1 MGETSTKP
9 YLIRALHEWCTDNGY
24 TPYIT
29 VQVDEHTM
37 VPVAHVRDGQI
48 TLNVGTLA
56 TNKLSLGNEFIEFQA
71 RFSGVTE
78 NVYVPVGAVS
88 AIYARETGAG
98 MGFEVQA
105 YEAPE
110 HADAAPA
117 ARVGRGRRCRRL
129 AGWRRWRR
137 RRTQAAASDHRQ
149 VACPKDCG
157 AKFHYNAVPRKR
169 PCAACVHAGVAQLV
183 EQLTC
188 NEKVEGSIP
197 FTGTSQINDL
207 GRFLWRRLFRLCSL
221 GVIVPEIRPSKL
233 LMAARMW
240 SPFWW
245 A

>member
-56 TNKLSLGNEFIEFQA
+56 TNRLVLGNEFIEFQA

-98 MGFEVQA
+98 MGFEVQP
-105 YEAPE
+105 YEPPAPGTPGAPE
-110 HADAAPA
+110 STAAEA
-117 ARVGRGRRCRRL
+117 ATDTAPGDDG
-129 AGWRRWRR
+129 G
-137 RRTQAAASDHRQ
+137 DDE
-149 VACPKDCG
+149 P
-157 AKFHYNAVPRKR
+157 KR
-169 PCAACVHAGVAQLV
+169 PH
-183 EQLTC
+183 LT
-188 NEKVEGSIP
+188 
-197 FTGTSQINDL
+197 
-207 GRFLWRRLFRLCSL
+207 
-221 GVIVPEIRPSKL
+221 IVK
-233 LMAARMW
+233 
-240 SPFWW
+240 
-245 A
+245 